1 MVTQRK
7 LFDVAAVQSSP
18 TGQATL
24 LSTLGVLASRLALT
38 RPLAVFDIESTGPL
52 PVHDRIIEL
61 AVGVVSP
68 AGEAAYHC
76 WLVNPG
82 IPIPPEASAVHGI
95 ADADVAGCPPFAA
108 IATDV
113 AAVMT
118 GSDVAGFNVAR
129 FDVTMLVT
137 EFGRAGVSAPI
148 DKNTRIVDAYRIF
161 VQREP
166 RDLAAA
172 VRFYCPGVEAF
183 RAHRAGADVDAT
195 ARVLLGQLDRYAGD
209 LPADVGGLHDIC
221 DPRDPSWLDDS
232 GKIVWRDGE
241 ARISFGKQAGRT
253 LRELAASD
261 PGFLRWMLT
270 RDFGPDV
277 LSIVSAAL
285 EGRFPAGFRPPSLRA
300 LPTSGEEPG
309 T

>member
-1 MVTQRK
+1 VTQGT
-7 LFDVAAVQSSP
+7 LFDVAAAESSP

-24 LSTLGVLASRLALT
+24 LSILGVLASRLAIT
-38 RPLAVFDIESTGPL
+38 RPLAIFDIESTGPL
-52 PVHDRIIEL
+52 PAHDRIIEL
-61 AVGVVSP
+61 AIGLVSP
-68 AGEAAYHC
+68 AGRAAYHS

-95 ADADVAGCPPFAA
+95 TDADVARCPPFAA
-108 IATDV
+108 IAADV
-113 AAVMT
+113 ATVMT

-137 EFGRAGVSAPI
+137 EFGRAGVPAPI
-148 DKNTRIVDAYRIF
+148 DKNTRMVDAYRIF

-172 VRFYCPGVEAF
+172 VRFYCPEVEAF
-183 RAHRAGADVDAT
+183 RAHRAGGDIEAT

-209 LPADVGGLHDIC
+209 LPADVGGLHAIC
-221 DPRDPSWLDDS
+221 DPRDPSWLDEA
-232 GKIVWRDGE
+232 GKIVWREGE

-253 LRELAASD
+253 LRELAAND
-261 PGFLRWMLT
+261 PGFLRWMLS

-277 LSIVSAAL
+277 RSIVSAAL
-285 EGRFPAGFRPPSLRA
+285 EGRFPDGLRSPSPRA
-300 LPTSGEEPG
+300 RQTSSEEPG